1 MVEQPSHQ
9 HLVPLYGD
17 RRHFG
22 DVIPTPYDNEC
33 LGHLERCV
41 VEQRSAKLQREAL
54 RLARQRAFLREERRN
69 ARMEEAAILSEE
81 DQLKHVV
88 GRNDWWPSNYLPG
101 AGDPSSRLRLRV
113 GGQKFEIATSMLERD
128 PGSLLFALA
137 AKDSPLQILADTDK
151 DDDNFAS
158 STTVAVVDRDWWLFR
173 FIMVFLRDGIVPAD
187 RSTALQLYR
196 EAAFWRL
203 GTLQRAIEEA
213 VGHDKKLANRIKRS
227 LRHGNTHRS
236 YFIRL
241 QS

>member
-1 MVEQPSHQ
+1 M
-9 HLVPLYGD
+9 
-17 RRHFG
+17 
-22 DVIPTPYDNEC
+22 IP
-33 LGHLERCV
+33 
-41 VEQRSAKLQREAL
+41 
-54 RLARQRAFLREERRN
+54 FLCYFF
-69 ARMEEAAILSEE
+69 AAMILSTNLSN
-81 DQLKHVV
+81 LKS
-88 GRNDWWPSNYLPG
+88 DWNPKEIM
-101 AGDPSSRLRLRV
+101 